1 LCEEKQAGKVQ
12 RKHITPLVTV
22 ADAPGE
28 VATGQPPITET
39 MVTRIKLIARTKQRI
54 GRMARRSL

>member
-1 LCEEKQAGKVQ
+1 LCEEKQADEVQ

-28 VATGQPPITET
+28 VATGQPPIAET
-39 MVTRIKLIARTKQRI
+39 MTARIKLIA
-54 GRMARRSL
+54 